1 MKNVHDIEIEIKGS
15 EWEEILDS
23 TFKKKNKDLKVDG
36 FRKGKC
42 PKSVYLQKF
51 GIESLYM
58 DAVDV
63 ACGKA
68 YTNALRENNLI
79 PVCEPKMDVK
89 EIDKDHVKFTFT
101 IITRPEVKLGKYKDL
116 DVKKDEVK
124 VSKKEIDEEVARL
137 CSRFAEI
144 VVKENG
150 EVLEGNTAVIDFEG
164 FVDGKPLEGGN
175 GSNYPLEIG
184 SHTFIPGFEEGLVG
198 MKVDETK
205 ELDLKFPDEY
215 TKELAGK
222 DVKFK
227 VIVREIKERVLPELN
242 KDFYA
247 DLGYEDIETEEQFR
261 KEVKKVIEE
270 RKKEEAKNKYLDDV
284 LSRISGIKS
293 IDKGITYEDITFIS
307 DNTLKENEIIIAELN
322 KEEYPKNSYLT
333 LNNYNL
339 IVVGHQK
346 KSNIFYLNS
355 NTLNNIISNTKKTTY
370 IIDLTNWADYNRI
383 SDKIIEK
390 TEGFVGIHLNKES
403 KVNYELIMLIF
414 NIFIILNIILFII
427 ILVVTIFNIL
437 EDEKKSSLMYR
448 ALGFTK
454 LKIIKTNILKLINLF
469 ILAII
474 PSIMLTSILY
484 FLIN

>member
-1 MKNVHDIEIEIKGS
+1 MKNVHDIEIEIKGK

-42 PKSVYLQKF
+42 PKNIYLQKF

-68 YTNALRENNLI
+68 YTDALRENNLL

-116 DVKKDEVK
+116 GVKKDEVK
-124 VSKKEIDEEVARL
+124 VSKKEIDAEVARL

-164 FVDGKPLEGGN
+164 FVDGEVLEGGN

-198 MKVDETK
+198 MKVGETK
-205 ELDLKFPDEY
+205 ELNLKFPSEY
-215 TKELAGK
+215 TKELANK

-227 VIVREIKERVLPELN
+227 VTVREIKERVLPELN

-247 DLGYEDIETEEQFR
+247 DLGYEDIETEEDFR

-270 RKKEEAKNKYLDDV
+270 RKKEEVKNKYLDDV
-284 LSRISGIKS
+284 LEAASKNMEVS
-293 IDKGITYEDITFIS
+293 INPEIIDDEIHRMINQFGDQLRMQGLSVDQYLQFTGLSHEDLHKQMEPEATKRVRYRYLIEEVANAEKIEIS
-307 DNTLKENEIIIAELN
+307 DEDANNEALDMAAN
-322 KEEYPKNSYLT
+322 YDVSKEEFLT
-333 LNNYNL
+333 HFGGLE
-339 IVVGHQK
+339 VVK
-346 KSNIFYLNS
+346 YDMRMRKAL
-355 NTLNNIISNTKKTTY
+355 
-370 IIDLTNWADYNRI
+370 
-383 SDKIIEK
+383 E
-390 TEGFVGIHLNKES
+390 
-403 KVNYELIMLIF
+403 
-414 NIFIILNIILFII
+414 ILGG
-427 ILVVTIFNIL
+427 
-437 EDEKKSSLMYR
+437 EE
-448 ALGFTK
+448 
-454 LKIIKTNILKLINLF
+454 IK
-469 ILAII
+469 
-474 PSIMLTSILY
+474 
-484 FLIN
+484 

>member
-1 MKNVHDIEIEIKGS
+1 MKNVHDIEIEIKGK

-42 PKSVYLQKF
+42 PKNIYLQKF

-68 YTNALRENNLI
+68 YTDALRENNLL

-116 DVKKDEVK
+116 GVKKDEVK
-124 VSKKEIDEEVARL
+124 VSKKEIDAEVARL

-164 FVDGKPLEGGN
+164 FVDGEVLEGGN

-198 MKVDETK
+198 MKVGETK
-205 ELDLKFPDEY
+205 ELNLKFPSEY
-215 TKELAGK
+215 TKELANK

-227 VIVREIKERVLPELN
+227 VTVREIKERVLPELN

-247 DLGYEDIETEEQFR
+247 DLGYEDIETEEDFR

-270 RKKEEAKNKYLDDV
+270 RKKEEVKNKYLDDV
-284 LSRISGIKS
+284 LEAASKNMEVS
-293 IDKGITYEDITFIS
+293 INPEIIDDEIHRMINQFGDQLRMQGLSVDQYLQFTGLSHEDLHKQMEPEATKRVRYRYLIEEVANAEKIEIS
-307 DNTLKENEIIIAELN
+307 DEDANNEALDMAAN
-322 KEEYPKNSYLT
+322 YDVSKEEFLSHFGGLE
-333 LNNYNL
+333 
-339 IVVGHQK
+339 VVK
-346 KSNIFYLNS
+346 YDMRMRKAL
-355 NTLNNIISNTKKTTY
+355 
-370 IIDLTNWADYNRI
+370 
-383 SDKIIEK
+383 E
-390 TEGFVGIHLNKES
+390 
-403 KVNYELIMLIF
+403 
-414 NIFIILNIILFII
+414 ILGG
-427 ILVVTIFNIL
+427 
-437 EDEKKSSLMYR
+437 EE
-448 ALGFTK
+448 
-454 LKIIKTNILKLINLF
+454 IK
-469 ILAII
+469 
-474 PSIMLTSILY
+474 
-484 FLIN
+484 

>member
-1 MKNVHDIEIEIKGS
+1 MKNVHDIEIEIKGK

-42 PKSVYLQKF
+42 PKNIYLQKF

-68 YTNALRENNLI
+68 YTDALRENNLL

-116 DVKKDEVK
+116 GVKKDEVK
-124 VSKKEIDEEVARL
+124 VSKKEIDAEVARL

-164 FVDGKPLEGGN
+164 FVDGEVLEGGN

-198 MKVDETK
+198 MKVGETK
-205 ELDLKFPDEY
+205 ELNLKFPSEY
-215 TKELAGK
+215 TKELANK

-227 VIVREIKERVLPELN
+227 VTVREIKERVLPELN

-247 DLGYEDIETEEQFR
+247 DLGYEDIETEEDFR

-270 RKKEEAKNKYLDDV
+270 RKKEEVKNKYLDDV
-284 LSRISGIKS
+284 LEAASKNMEVS
-293 IDKGITYEDITFIS
+293 INPEIIDDEIHRMINQFGDQLRMQGLSVDQYLQFTGLSHEDLHKQMEPEATKRVRYRYLIEEVANAEKIEIS
-307 DNTLKENEIIIAELN
+307 DEDANSEASDMAANYDVS
-322 KEEYPKNSYLT
+322 KEEFLT
-333 LNNYNL
+333 HFGGLE
-339 IVVGHQK
+339 VVK
-346 KSNIFYLNS
+346 YDMRMRKAL
-355 NTLNNIISNTKKTTY
+355 
-370 IIDLTNWADYNRI
+370 
-383 SDKIIEK
+383 E
-390 TEGFVGIHLNKES
+390 
-403 KVNYELIMLIF
+403 
-414 NIFIILNIILFII
+414 ILGG
-427 ILVVTIFNIL
+427 
-437 EDEKKSSLMYR
+437 EE
-448 ALGFTK
+448 
-454 LKIIKTNILKLINLF
+454 IK
-469 ILAII
+469 
-474 PSIMLTSILY
+474 
-484 FLIN
+484 

>member
-1 MKNVHDIEIEIKGS
+1 MKNVHDIEIEIKGK

-42 PKSVYLQKF
+42 PKNIYLQKF

-68 YTNALRENNLI
+68 YTDALRENNLL

-116 DVKKDEVK
+116 GVKKDEVK
-124 VSKKEIDEEVARL
+124 VSKKEIDAEVARL

-164 FVDGKPLEGGN
+164 FVDGEVLEGGN

-198 MKVDETK
+198 MKVGETK
-205 ELDLKFPDEY
+205 ELNLKFPSEY
-215 TKELAGK
+215 TKELANK

-227 VIVREIKERVLPELN
+227 VTIREIKERVLPELN

-247 DLGYEDIETEEQFR
+247 DLGYEDIETEEDFR

-270 RKKEEAKNKYLDDV
+270 RKKEEVKNKYLDDV
-284 LSRISGIKS
+284 LEAASKNMEVS
-293 IDKGITYEDITFIS
+293 INPEIIDDEIHRMINQFGDQLRMQGLSVDQYLQFTGLSHEDLHKQMEPEATKRVRYRYLIEEVANAEKIEIS
-307 DNTLKENEIIIAELN
+307 DEDANSEALDMAANYDVS
-322 KEEYPKNSYLT
+322 KEEFLT
-333 LNNYNL
+333 HFGGLE
-339 IVVGHQK
+339 VVK
-346 KSNIFYLNS
+346 YDMRMRKAL
-355 NTLNNIISNTKKTTY
+355 
-370 IIDLTNWADYNRI
+370 
-383 SDKIIEK
+383 E
-390 TEGFVGIHLNKES
+390 
-403 KVNYELIMLIF
+403 
-414 NIFIILNIILFII
+414 ILGG
-427 ILVVTIFNIL
+427 
-437 EDEKKSSLMYR
+437 EE
-448 ALGFTK
+448 
-454 LKIIKTNILKLINLF
+454 IK
-469 ILAII
+469 
-474 PSIMLTSILY
+474 
-484 FLIN
+484 

>member
-1 MKNVHDIEIEIKGS
+1 MKNVHDIEIEIKGK

-42 PKSVYLQKF
+42 PKNIYLQKF

-68 YTNALRENNLI
+68 YTDALRENNLL

-101 IITRPEVKLGKYKDL
+101 IITRPQVKLGKYKDL
-116 DVKKDEVK
+116 GVKKDEVK
-124 VSKKEIDEEVARL
+124 VSKKEIDAEVARL

-164 FVDGKPLEGGN
+164 FVDGEVLEGGN

-198 MKVDETK
+198 MKVGETK
-205 ELDLKFPDEY
+205 ELNLKFPSEY
-215 TKELAGK
+215 TKELANK

-227 VIVREIKERVLPELN
+227 VTVREIKERVLPELN

-247 DLGYEDIETEEQFR
+247 DLGYEDIETEEDFR

-270 RKKEEAKNKYLDDV
+270 RKKEEVKNKYLDDV
-284 LSRISGIKS
+284 LEAASKNMEVS
-293 IDKGITYEDITFIS
+293 INPEIIDDEIHRMINQFGDQLRMQGLSVDQYLQFTGLSHEDLHKQMEPEATKRVRYRYLIEEVANAEKIEIS
-307 DNTLKENEIIIAELN
+307 DEDANNEALDMAAN
-322 KEEYPKNSYLT
+322 YDVSKEEFLT
-333 LNNYNL
+333 HFGGLE
-339 IVVGHQK
+339 VVK
-346 KSNIFYLNS
+346 YDMRMRKAL
-355 NTLNNIISNTKKTTY
+355 
-370 IIDLTNWADYNRI
+370 
-383 SDKIIEK
+383 E
-390 TEGFVGIHLNKES
+390 
-403 KVNYELIMLIF
+403 
-414 NIFIILNIILFII
+414 ILGG
-427 ILVVTIFNIL
+427 
-437 EDEKKSSLMYR
+437 EE
-448 ALGFTK
+448 
-454 LKIIKTNILKLINLF
+454 IK
-469 ILAII
+469 
-474 PSIMLTSILY
+474 
-484 FLIN
+484 